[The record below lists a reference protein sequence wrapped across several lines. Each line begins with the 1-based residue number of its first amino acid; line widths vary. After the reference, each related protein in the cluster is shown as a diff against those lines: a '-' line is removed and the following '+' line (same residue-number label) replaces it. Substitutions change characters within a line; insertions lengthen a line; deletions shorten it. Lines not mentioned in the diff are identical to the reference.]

1 MKKIPVNNPF
11 SAPVFYL
18 ETTPSTMVDARIL
31 ASREEPHGSVV
42 AAGVQDAGRGRT
54 ANRVW
59 RAEKGQS
66 LLFTILLRYPGGAS
80 LPPGITLR
88 AGLALSLAIE
98 DFAPPLKG
106 LVQVKW
112 PNDVMIPLPG
122 SGNAAFGKAAGI
134 LTEGDGENLYIGIG
148 VNVRQ
153 KEFPADIRNKAA
165 SIALA
170 LGTAVPV
177 SAPRFRLLEA
187 FLSRFHAELEE
198 PAPRNGDWRERLE
211 ERLYMKGRRIRF
223 LPGAA
228 GSGKAVEG
236 ILRGIGPGGELLI
249 QDRPGT
255 EPEAFVTGELDIY

>member
-1 MKKIPVNNPF
+1 MKKIPLNNPF

-18 ETTPSTMVDARIL
+18 ETTLSTMLDARTL
-31 ASREEPHGSVV
+31 ASRGEPHGSVV

-59 RAEKGQS
+59 KAGKGQS

-80 LPPGITLR
+80 FPPGITLR
-88 AGLALSLAIE
+88 TGLALSLAIE

-122 SGNAAFGKAAGI
+122 SGSNAFGKAAGI
-134 LTEGDGENLYIGIG
+134 LTEGDGENVYIGIG
-148 VNVRQ
+148 VNVSQ
-153 KEFPADIRNKAA
+153 TEFPADIRNKAA
-165 SIALA
+165 SIAPA
-170 LGTAVPV
+170 LGAPV
-177 SAPRFRLLEA
+177 SAARFRLLEA
-187 FLSRFHAELEE
+187 FLNRLHAELTS
-198 PAPRNGDWRERLE
+198 RQNGNWRERLE

-223 LPGAA
+223 IPGAA

-249 QDRPGT
+249 QSRPGT
-255 EPEAFVTGELDIY
+255 ESEAFVTGELEVY